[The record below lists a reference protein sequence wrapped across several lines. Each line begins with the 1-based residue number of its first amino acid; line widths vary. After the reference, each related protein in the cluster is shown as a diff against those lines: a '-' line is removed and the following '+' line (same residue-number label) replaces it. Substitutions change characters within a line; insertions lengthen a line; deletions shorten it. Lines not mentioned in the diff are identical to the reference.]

1 MIKTISNYCREAV
14 SSTDLVRDDTLD
26 VVGKFVEGEVH
37 LEAED
42 IITDGTIKS

>member
-1 MIKTISNYCREAV
+1 MIKTIINYCREAV

-42 IITDGTIKS
+42 IITNGTIKS